1 VIMATTLV
9 RAYDQDFNVWLTT
22 NAQLIRQGKLA
33 EIDAEHI
40 AEELE
45 AMGKREK
52 RELVS
57 RLAVLLAHLLKWEFQ
72 PTRRSKSWRNTL
84 TIQRSELEE
93 LLEDSPSLR
102 AELEQYIERAYARA
116 KLLAEDE
123 TKIEATAFPT
133 DCPYSFEAIMDQTF
147 FPQAASD

>member
-1 VIMATTLV
+1 MATTLV
-9 RAYDQDFNVWLTT
+9 PAYDQDFNVWLTT

-102 AELEQYIERAYARA
+102 TELEQYIERAYARA

-123 TKIEATAFPT
+123 TKIEATAFPA